1 MVTTSRTET
10 INEAPPPFSKLH
22 SAFHDSSFLICFLP
36 QVAKAE
42 NTVQQ
47 IDAELKD
54 LNATLANIEQ
64 SRPIENLTVSEMD

>member
-1 MVTTSRTET
+1 
-10 INEAPPPFSKLH
+10 LH
-22 SAFHDSSFLICFLP
+22 FHGSSFLTRFLP

-64 SRPIENLTVSEMD
+64 SRPIEHLTVSKTK